1 MQDVQPGD
9 GEGSGEED
17 IFKPMGP
24 ATCLMTPAHPA
35 TIPPGTGPADSS

>member
-17 IFKPMGP
+17 VFKPVGP

-35 TIPPGTGPADSS
+35 TIPRGTGPADSS